1 MQNKHDLPREKLN
14 KKGAESLT
22 DIELLQA
29 VIGSGGKGNDYKPSP
44 QRKGNIYSDAYYL
57 RGGGFKIEYINK

>member
-1 MQNKHDLPREKLN
+1 MPREKLN

-29 VIGSGGKGNDYKPSP
+29 VIGSGGKNNDFRQIAK
-44 QRKGNIYSDAYYL
+44 NLNAT
-57 RGGGFKIEYINK
+57 IERVGAFISGVDK